1 MTKEEFLN
9 FEEQRKGLGL
19 SIPNFSIKCNIS
31 KYTYYHYKRKYIG
44 KTILESKNNFIKIE
58 VPVTKPK
65 EVSNKVEIEMRT
77 SFGTEIRLK
86 GAITSEM
93 LSAIIIASKNT
104 TNV

>member
-44 KTILESKNNFIKIE
+44 KTILEPKNNFIKVE
-58 VPVTKPK
+58 LPVKKPK
-65 EVSNKVEIEMRT
+65 EVSNKVEIDMRT
-77 SFGTEIRLK
+77 SFGTEIQLK
-86 GAITSEM
+86 GSITPEM
-93 LSAIIIASKNT
+93 LSALIIASKDT